1 MGCSGAKVEMQC
13 TPELEYISYINSC
26 NRVAGLTNAFNT
38 TILEKGRKDPNY
50 DISWASHLWDRH
62 FGKRSCYLFHIPY
75 GTLICKQ
82 ASSVI
87 CICSVQ
93 NRLFWWRM

>member
-38 TILEKGRKDPNY
+38 TILEKDPNY